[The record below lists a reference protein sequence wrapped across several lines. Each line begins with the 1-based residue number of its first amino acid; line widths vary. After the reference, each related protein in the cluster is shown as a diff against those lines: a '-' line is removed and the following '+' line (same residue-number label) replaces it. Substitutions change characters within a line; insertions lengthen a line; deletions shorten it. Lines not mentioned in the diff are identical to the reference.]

1 MRADRLL
8 ALLMLLQGRG
18 RMTARQL
25 AEELEVSERT
35 IYRDIDALCTAGVP
49 VYSETGREG
58 GYALLDSYRTSLTGM
73 TDGEIQ
79 ALFMLN
85 IPAPLGM
92 LGVGQ
97 ELKSALLKL
106 SASLPDRRRE
116 GETRVRQRFHLDST
130 WWDQGEEPVP
140 YLQTIYRAVW
150 EDRRLILSYRP
161 IPNVTIEQR
170 VDPYGLVAKAGVWY
184 LVCSRQGQIQVHRVS
199 DILEAH
205 LMDELFERRAA
216 FDLERFWA
224 GWCAEEGRNRSG
236 YPIRVRVA
244 PGLLPWLP
252 RLFGHRLVERLES
265 AGPADADGWTTMN
278 LSFESPT
285 EARSSLLALGGGV
298 EVLEPLALRLSVQD
312 YAEQIIKLY
321 YGLYIGQDSLEI

>member
-8 ALLMLLQGRG
+8 AILMLLQGRG

-25 AEELEVSERT
+25 ADELEVSERT
-35 IYRDIDALCTAGVP
+35 IYRDIDALGVAGVP

-73 TDGEIQ
+73 TDGEVQ

-85 IPAPLGM
+85 TPEPLTA
-92 LGVGQ
+92 LGLGQ
-97 ELKSALLKL
+97 ELKAALLKL
-106 SASLPDRRRE
+106 SASLPDGRRDE
-116 GETRVRQRFHLDST
+116 EARVRQRFHLDST

-140 YLQTIYRAVW
+140 YLRTIYRAVW
-150 EDRRLILSYRP
+150 EDRQITLIYYP

-184 LVCSRQGQIQVHRVS
+184 LVCARQGQIQVHRVS
-199 DILEAH
+199 DLLEAR
-205 LMDELFERRAA
+205 LTDERFEREAA
-216 FDLERFWA
+216 FDLEQFWS

-236 YPIRVRVA
+236 YTVRVRIA

-252 RLFGHRLVERLES
+252 RLFGNHLKERLES
-265 AGPADADGWTTMN
+265 AGTADADGWTTVN
-278 LSFESPT
+278 LSFESLF
-285 EARSSLLALGGGV
+285 EARNRLLGLGGGV
-298 EVLEPLALRLSVQD
+298 EVLEPVALRLSLQD
-312 YAEQIIKLY
+312 YAEQIIKRY
-321 YGLYIGQDSLEI
+321 RG